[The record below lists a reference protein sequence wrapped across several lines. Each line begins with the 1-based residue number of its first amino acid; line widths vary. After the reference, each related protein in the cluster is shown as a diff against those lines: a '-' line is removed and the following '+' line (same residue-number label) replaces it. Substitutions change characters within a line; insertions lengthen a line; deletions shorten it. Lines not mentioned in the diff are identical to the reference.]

1 MKVII
6 SSIKMLV
13 AMTVFCGLIYPLIF
27 TGIMQTLFPYQ
38 ANGSIIE
45 VDGKAIGSE
54 LIGQEFKSDRYF
66 SGRPSANDY
75 DAANSGGTNYG
86 ATNAELKKQVE
97 ERAAAI
103 RELYGLSKEDKIP
116 AVMVTNS
123 TCGFDPHM
131 TPESLYFQ
139 VKRVAAARNLSEDQ
153 VKALV
158 DKHVEQ
164 PILGFMGDARVN
176 VLKLN
181 LELDKLSK

>member
-1 MKVII
+1 M
-6 SSIKMLV
+6 
-13 AMTVFCGLIYPLIF
+13 IYPLIF
-27 TGIMQTLFPYQ
+27 TGIMQTIFPYQ

-45 VDGKAIGSE
+45 HNGKAVGSE
-54 LIGQEFKSDRYF
+54 LIGQEFKSDKYF
-66 SGRPSANDY
+66 SGRPSANEY
-75 DAANSGGTNYG
+75 NAASSGGTNYG

-103 RELYGLSKEDKIP
+103 REQYGLDKNAAIP

-123 TCGFDPHM
+123 ACGFDPHM

-139 VKRVAAARNLSEDQ
+139 VKRVAAARNISEDK

-164 PILGFMGDARVN
+164 PVLGFMGDARVN

-181 LELDKLSK
+181 LELDKLEK